1 MRKEILLVLFSV
13 VFIAYSEISSAQI
26 SQGGTPFS
34 FSVPD
39 KSTIKQKVPAIIMP
53 FVDVNQL
60 RAEDVV
66 ADQIKNIPWRFGQDF
81 DVDIDC
87 KVEGVM
93 DTLANG
99 DKLWRIN
106 IISSG
111 ALSINF
117 IFDQFQIPPGAQL
130 FIYNNSKADL
140 IGAFTDFNNR
150 DDSVFA
156 TVPLRG
162 DNVFI
167 EYYEPSNADFEGV
180 LHISSVIHGYRGLFE
195 YEKAF
200 GGSGSCNV
208 NVACPQSAGMENQI
222 RSVCHMI
229 VGSYVC
235 SGALI
240 NNTANDGTPYVL
252 GADHCYY
259 TPGSVIFWF
268 NWQSATCS
276 NPPSSPSY
284 QSISG
289 STLKAR
295 NSATDFWLVQLSSA
309 PPSNYNVY
317 YSGWNRTIDNN
328 LTGKFWGIHHPSGDI
343 KKISWSTLGV
353 STTTYLQNPVPGN
366 GTHWRITNW
375 SDGTTTEGGS
385 SGSPLFD
392 PDGRIIGQLHGG
404 YASCSSITSDWYGKL
419 GVSWTGGGTNATRLS
434 NWLDPGNTGVT
445 TLNGYDPNIPSIQLD
460 VQLFSID
467 VPLDAYC
474 SLSTIT
480 PQVNIKN
487 LGSQTLTSATVSY
500 ILNGGPAVN
509 TSWTGSLATGQS
521 SVVSFPSISL
531 TLGANQTFVASVT
544 NPNGGSDQNN
554 SNNSLSK
561 NFFVV
566 DEFTLPFT
574 ENFNASTN
582 LPSCWSIIDHQGNGQ
597 VWQFGTGGSMNGTT
611 GNYAFLNS
619 DAYGSGNS
627 QNSDL
632 VTPTIN
638 MTGYTNVTLNF
649 THYFR
654 QYTGSSATLSY
665 SINNGSTWITI
676 QTWTT
681 STTNP
686 ASFSQIIPAVA
697 GQSQVKFK
705 WNFTGTWGYY
715 WSIDDINI
723 TATPSCETPGV
734 PVGLT
739 AVSTGSTT
747 ADLSWSSGTP
757 AGSPTVTYFWQIRTT
772 GGSIVTS
779 GSTTGTIATATGLS
793 SNTTY
798 NFRVY
803 ASTDCNSTFSSWSIN
818 STNFT
823 TYPTNP
829 VAVGVN
835 PSNVCLGSSSQLF
848 AGGAQGTVYWYSGSC
863 GGTFVGTGNPIV
875 VTPTATTTYY
885 ARNYNGHF
893 STECASGTVTVHT
906 LPGISTAIH
915 GWLCGDGSVN
925 LSVTDVPSGCTID
938 WYSASSGGTALS
950 TGSEQYTTPFLSS
963 TTTYYAESRNTTT
976 GCVSS
981 NRVPVTATIIPVPS
995 TPLAGMLNSVCEGEA
1010 LHLTSSTIPGAT
1022 YTWTGPMGY
1031 TSLEQNPTVSQSA
1044 VPSMSGHYE
1053 VTAEVDGCT
1062 SQPGTVDVQIGE
1074 VFEYNT
1080 TATVCDG
1087 NTYLWRGTTYSVAG
1101 VYTES
1106 YQTVLG
1112 CDSLYRLELNVA
1124 PVVHQIETTET
1135 YEYFLPYIWHGQTIM
1150 ASGTYNASYQSIW
1163 GCDSTF
1169 ALHLTVFP
1177 DPIVKA
1183 LNVKV
1188 YLEGLYST
1196 SNPGTMNQAYHSTGP
1211 QYAPGIADMLDIQLY
1226 DASTSLTQP
1235 VYEQQNVGLQTDGTA
1250 TIADLPFSLNGEYYI
1265 VILHRNSIE
1274 TWSAQPVIFSGAG
1287 PIGYDFTTS
1296 SNKAYGNNQKHVGSS
1311 HYAIFGGNTN
1321 HDIVIDGSD
1330 MSQVDNAVTQFMS
1343 GYIPEDVNGDG
1354 IIDGSDMSIIDNNST
1369 NFIEVKKP

>member
-1 MRKEILLVLFSV
+1 VT
-13 VFIAYSEISSAQI
+13 AYNRIPYE
-26 SQGGTPFS
+26 
-34 FSVPD
+34 
-39 KSTIKQKVPAIIMP
+39 
-53 FVDVNQL
+53 
-60 RAEDVV
+60 
-66 ADQIKNIPWRFGQDF
+66 ADIP
-81 DVDIDC
+81 
-87 KVEGVM
+87 VM
-93 DTLANG
+93 
-99 DKLWRIN
+99 
-106 IISSG
+106 
-111 ALSINF
+111 
-117 IFDQFQIPPGAQL
+117 
-130 FIYNNSKADL
+130 Y
-140 IGAFTDFNNR
+140 
-150 DDSVFA
+150 
-156 TVPLRG
+156 
-162 DNVFI
+162 
-167 EYYEPSNADFEGV
+167 
-180 LHISSVIHGYRGLFE
+180 
-195 YEKAF
+195 
-200 GGSGSCNV
+200 
-208 NVACPQSAGMENQI
+208 
-222 RSVCHMI
+222 
-229 VGSYVC
+229 
-235 SGALI
+235 
-240 NNTANDGTPYVL
+240 
-252 GADHCYY
+252 
-259 TPGSVIFWF
+259 
-268 NWQSATCS
+268 
-276 NPPSSPSY
+276 
-284 QSISG
+284 
-289 STLKAR
+289 
-295 NSATDFWLVQLSSA
+295 
-309 PPSNYNVY
+309 
-317 YSGWNRTIDNN
+317 
-328 LTGKFWGIHHPSGDI
+328 
-343 KKISWSTLGV
+343 
-353 STTTYLQNPVPGN
+353 
-366 GTHWRITNW
+366 
-375 SDGTTTEGGS
+375 
-385 SGSPLFD
+385 
-392 PDGRIIGQLHGG
+392 
-404 YASCSSITSDWYGKL
+404 
-419 GVSWTGGGTNATRLS
+419 
-434 NWLDPGNTGVT
+434 
-445 TLNGYDPNIPSIQLD
+445 PSI
-460 VQLFSID
+460 
-467 VPLDAYC
+467 PLDAQAFAIIDPETVINC
-474 SLSTIT
+474 SGVSLQPKVVIRNMGSTT
-480 PQVNIKN
+480 LMSCNIYF
-487 LGSQTLTSATVSY
+487 Q
-500 ILNGGPAVN
+500 LN
-509 TSWTGSLATGQS
+509 TGSEQLYAWSGSLPTLAVDTIIL
-521 SVVSFPSISL
+521 PPIITSL
-531 TLGANQTFVASVT
+531 GNHTFRFRTHA
-544 NPNGGSDQNN
+544 PNGGSDGNILNDTLYKQFSVQNN
-554 SNNSLSK
+554 PVVA
-561 NFFVV
+561 NFSSDITSSCNIPASVQ
-566 DEFTLPFT
+566 FTNT
-574 ENFNASTN
+574 
-582 LPSCWSIIDHQGNGQ
+582 
-597 VWQFGTGGSMNGTT
+597 
-611 GNYAFLNS
+611 
-619 DAYGSGNS
+619 S
-627 QNSDL
+627 QNAVSYL
-632 VTPTIN
+632 W
-638 MTGYTNVTLNF
+638 NF
-649 THYFR
+649 
-654 QYTGSSATLSY
+654 GD
-665 SINNGSTWITI
+665 G
-676 QTWTT
+676 TT
-681 STTNP
+681 STDLNPIHQYLTNGVFSVSLTAYAGICGSDQKINANMIQIGNVP
-686 ASFSQIIPAVA
+686 PDANFSASNLTPVLGATVTFNDLSDCSPTSWLWSISPSNAVYVNSTSSTSQNP
-697 GQSQVKFK
+697 QVQFTQTGTYTLTLTATNAFGSDVEVKTNYINVINCSYCATSYSNISDEWISNVTF
-705 WNFTGTWGYY
+705 NTINNSSGSTMYSDFTGISTTVAPGSSYPISVTLTVNGSWTEYCTVFVDWDQNCVFGAGESYSLG
-715 WSIDDINI
+715 SITGPGTLTTLIAVPSNALPGPTRMRVSMRYS
-723 TATPSCETPGV
+723 TAPTGCDVQTFGEAEDYTVIVASSCITPGI
-734 PVGLT
+734 PIGLT
-739 AVSTGSTT
+739 ALTTGSTT
-747 ADLSWSSGTP
+747 ANLSWSSGSP
-757 AGSPTVTYFWQIRTT
+757 AGSPTVTYFWQVRTTSESIDASGSTTGTSVIATGLSSNTTYNFRVYASTDCDNTSSSWSINSTDFTTCVTPGVPTGLSAVTTGSTTANLSWSSGSPAGSPIVTYFWQVRTT

-779 GSTTGTIATATGLS
+779 GSTTSTSATPAGLS

-803 ASTDCNSTFSSWSIN
+803 ASTDCNSTSSSWSIN

-829 VAVGVN
+829 VAIGVN

-950 TGSEQYTTPFLSS
+950 TGSEQFTTPFLTN
-963 TTTYYAESRNTTT
+963 TTTYYAASRNTTT

-1124 PVVHQIETTET
+1124 PVVHQTEATET

-1226 DASTSLTQP
+1226 DASTSLTLP

-1321 HDIVIDGSD
+1321 QDSVIDGSD

-1369 NFIEVKKP
+1369 NFIEMKKP